1 MGRELSERPWKPQR
15 LRRSLRMIVLALC
28 AMGFGAADDAT
39 AQDHSRSPPVATYQA
54 MLDAARPNGWVGIAA
69 RDGKE
74 LVYFTPLLMLSCRLR
89 EIRYSINSRELDETF
104 PLMDCNPQLPFSMP
118 SDVIIEEL
126 LIRLDPGTVE
136 TVAVQVVWE
145 DGRESQ
151 IQVYRPCD
159 IFDERACAW
168 PVD

>member
-1 MGRELSERPWKPQR
+1 MGRGMFESSCNLSR
-15 LRRSLRMIVLALC
+15 LSRCLRLIVLAFC
-28 AMGFGAADDAT
+28 GFGIAATDNAA
-39 AQDHSRSPPVATYQA
+39 AQDRSRIPPMATYQA
-54 MLDAARPNGWVGIAA
+54 MLDAAQPNGWVGIAA
-69 RDGKE
+69 RDGEE
-74 LVYFTPLLMLSCRLR
+74 LVYFTPLLPLSCRLK
-89 EIRYSINSRELDETF
+89 EIRYSINSRDLDERF

-126 LIRLDPGTVE
+126 LIRLEPGSVD

-145 DGRESQ
+145 DGRESE

-159 IFDERACAW
+159 IFDEQACAW